1 MIYFKQLTLLFF
13 FCVGLHATHVVA
25 QKNYVDY
32 VNTLQ
37 GTNSD
42 FHLTR
47 GNTYPTTA
55 LTFWYAHLDAADR

>member
-1 MIYFKQLTLLFF
+1 MIKIRYLFILVQCPVF
-13 FCVGLHATHVVA
+13 AVVA
-25 QKNYVDY
+25 QKNYIDY

-47 GNTYPTTA
+47 RNTYPTTA
-55 LTFWYAHLDAADR
+55 LPYDNRI